1 MVDCIII
8 GTGAAGVSAA
18 LTLKALKKNFIWIG
32 SKNLSP
38 KIRSA
43 EKIANYPGLPKVS
56 GEEMTA
62 AFLKQI
68 EGEKIEITEGR
79 VNGVYPAEGGF
90 SVTCG
95 GDVYESKTVILA
107 TGVEAF
113 KPVKG
118 ESEFLGKGVSYC
130 AVCDGFL
137 YKDKTIAVVIESEEE
152 ADEVK
157 LLAQY
162 ARTVYLFVLKGGAEV
177 SLENV
182 QKMDGRVS
190 EIKGDMR
197 VRSVVY
203 GGTELPVDG
212 VFVLKQAVAADTLV
226 YGLKTEE
233 GRVVVDR
240 DCATSVKGV
249 FAAGDCTGRP
259 FQYAKAAGEGNVC
272 AYSVNNY
279 LNALKK

>member
-90 SVTCG
+90 S
-95 GDVYESKTVILA
+95 DVRRRRLRE
-107 TGVEAF
+107 
-113 KPVKG
+113 
-118 ESEFLGKGVSYC
+118 
-130 AVCDGFL
+130 
-137 YKDKTIAVVIESEEE
+137 
-152 ADEVK
+152 
-157 LLAQY
+157 Q
-162 ARTVYLFVLKGGAEV
+162 
-177 SLENV
+177 
-182 QKMDGRVS
+182 
-190 EIKGDMR
+190 
-197 VRSVVY
+197 
-203 GGTELPVDG
+203 
-212 VFVLKQAVAADTLV
+212 
-226 YGLKTEE
+226 
-233 GRVVVDR
+233 
-240 DCATSVKGV
+240 
-249 FAAGDCTGRP
+249 
-259 FQYAKAAGEGNVC
+259 
-272 AYSVNNY
+272 
-279 LNALKK
+279 